1 MSALPFQDLTMVWP
15 FDVWHDARAHHG
27 PAPCITEAWLV
38 TLVAGHPGLDISYQA
53 ARKYPVF
60 DSRHRCR

>member
-1 MSALPFQDLTMVWP
+1 MVWP
-15 FDVWHDARAHHG
+15 FDAWHDARAHHG
-27 PAPCITEAWLV
+27 SSPCITEAWLV

-53 ARKYPVF
+53 AMKYPVF